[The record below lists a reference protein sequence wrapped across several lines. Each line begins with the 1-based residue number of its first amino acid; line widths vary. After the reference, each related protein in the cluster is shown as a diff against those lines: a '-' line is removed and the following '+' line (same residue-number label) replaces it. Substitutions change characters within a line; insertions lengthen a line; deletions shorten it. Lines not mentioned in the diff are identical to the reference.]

1 VAAAVRISELI
12 DIHDLSE
19 LAELFAHIWGREGE
33 RPIGSDVLKALAH
46 SGNYVVGAR
55 QDARLIGGLV
65 GWLGGVPPHEL
76 HMHSHIL
83 GVAAGRDAKGL
94 GFELKQHQRR
104 WCLERGVGVMEWTT
118 DPLVR
123 RNVYFNLAKL
133 GARAPEYL
141 VNFYGAMDDGIN
153 AGEESDRLLI
163 RWDLASPRAERAAA
177 GHRQAPSEAWLLTRG
192 AVPILR
198 VGTSGEPVVAPSREA
213 RELLCELPADIV
225 EMRRTDPSLARKWRL
240 ALRSALTTA
249 LAGGLQITGATRSGW
264 YVLGPQAE

>member
-1 VAAAVRISELI
+1 K
-12 DIHDLSE
+12 E
-19 LAELFAHIWGREGE
+19 LADLFARIWGRDEE
-33 RPIGSDVLKALAH
+33 AAIGSDVLKALAH
-46 SGNYVVGAR
+46 SGNYVAGAPVEGGE
-55 QDARLIGGLV
+55 LIGGLV
-65 GWLGGVPPHEL
+65 GWFGGVPPRHL

-83 GVAAGRDAKGL
+83 GVTAGRDAKGL

-104 WCLERGVGVMEWTT
+104 WCLERGVDVMEWTT

-123 RNVYFNLAKL
+123 RNVYFNLGKL

-141 VNFYGAMDDGIN
+141 VNFYGQMDDGIN

-177 GHRQAPSEAWLLTRG
+177 GHRQAPGEDWLIGRG

-198 VGTSGEPVVAPSREA
+198 VGASSEPIAAASTDA
-213 RELLCELPADIV
+213 RELLCELPEDIV
-225 EMRRTDPSLARKWRL
+225 EMRRTDPALARRWRL
-240 ALRSALTTA
+240 AVRSALTAA
-249 LAGGLQITGATRSGW
+249 LAEGFHITGATRSGW